1 MKLLAQSDS
10 VSTKQK
16 KLMPCNQIS
25 DAKKIY
31 WKADLLWHFVY
42 DSTIQDLIYL
52 IFVSQNEQANKFLSQ
67 MHYLG
72 VIIMHLLDLVAVE
85 ANGSTTLENFD
96 DRPEHQTP
104 ILLVLCV
111 S

>member
-1 MKLLAQSDS
+1 
-10 VSTKQK
+10 
-16 KLMPCNQIS
+16 
-25 DAKKIY
+25 
-31 WKADLLWHFVY
+31 
-42 DSTIQDLIYL
+42 
-52 IFVSQNEQANKFLSQ
+52 
-67 MHYLG
+67 MHYLS

-85 ANGSTTLENFD
+85 ANGSTTLQNFD